1 MMKIVIAC
9 ALAAAILAPLNA
21 LSRETAQV
29 MTDAQFARSFRCP
42 ESLSN
47 DEARSAETKRFVDWV
62 AARHPD
68 WDVQRLI
75 THRVKLLET
84 NGCDETL
91 RSIRASAGK

>member
-1 MMKIVIAC
+1 MKIVLAF
-9 ALAAAILAPLNA
+9 ALAAASLAPLPA
-21 LSRETAQV
+21 LSREAAKV

-42 ESLSN
+42 ESLPN
-47 DEARSAETKRFVDWV
+47 DEARSVETKRFVDWV

-75 THRVKLLET
+75 AHRVKLLET

-91 RSIRASAGK
+91 RNIRASAGK